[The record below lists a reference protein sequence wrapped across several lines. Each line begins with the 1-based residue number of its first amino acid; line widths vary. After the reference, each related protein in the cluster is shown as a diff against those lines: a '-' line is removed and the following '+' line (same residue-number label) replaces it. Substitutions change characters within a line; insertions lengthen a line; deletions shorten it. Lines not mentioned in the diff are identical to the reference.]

1 MLALWGRLL
10 GEHQGSPVSEALVL
24 AGSGT
29 RLQRESLALG
39 PGLQHQL
46 DEALPRLARDLT
58 PGSAPPPLV
67 NDRKKCTL
75 CSWRTLCDQEA
86 AAEGHLSEVSGIGG
100 KRRDLLLGLGI
111 TSLPQLAAAEP
122 EELAAALEA
131 HGEQHRDVAAQ
142 LEIGRA
148 HA

>member
-1 MLALWGRLL
+1 MLFRSGESRWGKYAYRPVLARQGRHLTREHRLVLALWGRLL

-100 KRRDLLLGLGI
+100 KRRDLLLGQGI
-111 TSLPQLAAAEP
+111 K
-122 EELAAALEA
+122 
-131 HGEQHRDVAAQ
+131 
-142 LEIGRA
+142 IGRA
-148 HA
+148 HV